1 MFQTRSWPS
10 AILHLDADAFF
21 ASVMQVVYPRLK
33 GKPVVVGKERGI
45 ATACSYEAK
54 KLGVKRGLRIT
65 EIKKNFPQIVI
76 VDSDYEIYA
85 LFSQKIFSILRR
97 FTPLVE
103 EYSVDEGFAD
113 IKGLRRPL
121 NMGYEEI
128 GAAIK
133 NEIETSLGLTVSV
146 GISLTKSLAKLAS
159 SYKKPSG
166 LMVVDG
172 LMIGEF
178 LVKIPVEEIWGVGEN
193 TASYLQKLGIKTA
206 LDFAS
211 QNEEFIKKHLTKPF
225 FEIWQELHGEK
236 IYEINPYQKNN
247 FRSITRSATFYPPTN
262 NFNILFSRVLSHL
275 EEAFFAARRADY
287 LVGEIEIFLKTQD
300 FRYRSKKIKLRPKIF
315 YPFSIHQMIKQEL
328 RSIVNQREIYRATGC
343 CLFDFEENHNEQIS
357 LFSDQ
362 KLETKVKKIYPFYE
376 EKKIDFGTALYDK
389 NNRFDNKKIKKLAIP
404 LINL

>member
-1 MFQTRSWPS
+1 MFQVRSWPNV
-10 AILHLDADAFF
+10 ILHLDADAFF

-45 ATACSYEAK
+45 VTACSYEAK
-54 KLGVKRGLRIT
+54 QLGIKRGLRIS
-65 EIKKNFPQIVI
+65 EVRRLFPKVI
-76 VDSDYEIYA
+76 IIDSDYESYF

-121 NMGYEEI
+121 NMSYQEI
-128 GAAIK
+128 GATIK
-133 NEIETSLGLTVSV
+133 NAIETSLGLTVSV

-159 SYKKPSG
+159 SFKKPSG
-166 LMVVDG
+166 LTVVDG
-172 LMIGEF
+172 LMIEEF
-178 LVKIPVEEIWGVGEN
+178 LAKILVEEIWGVGEN

-211 QNEEFIKKHLTKPF
+211 QNEDFIKKHLTKPF
-225 FEIWQELHGEK
+225 FEIWQELRGEK

-247 FRSITRSATFYPPTN
+247 FRSITRSATFYPPTTD
-262 NFNILFSRVLSHL
+262 FNLLFARILSHL
-275 EEAFFAARRADY
+275 EEAFFAARRAGY
-287 LVGEIEIFLKTQD
+287 LVGGIEIFLKTQD
-300 FRYRSKKIKLRPKIF
+300 FRYRNKKIKLRPKIF

-328 RSIVNQREIYRATGC
+328 ESIINKREIYRATGC
-343 CLFDFEENHNEQIS
+343 RLFDLEENKTEQIF

-362 KLETKVKKIYPFYE
+362 KLEAKVKKIYPFYE
-376 EKKIDFGTALYDK
+376 EKKIDFGTVLYEK
-389 NNRFDNKKIKKLAIP
+389 NNQREDKKIKKLAIP

>member
-1 MFQTRSWPS
+1 MFQVRSWPNV
-10 AILHLDADAFF
+10 ILHLDADAFF

-45 ATACSYEAK
+45 VTACSYEAK
-54 KLGVKRGLRIT
+54 QLGIKRGLRIS
-65 EIKKNFPQIVI
+65 EVRRLFPKVI
-76 VDSDYEIYA
+76 IIDSDYESYS

-121 NMGYEEI
+121 NMSYEEI

-159 SYKKPSG
+159 SFKKPSG
-166 LMVVDG
+166 LTVVDG
-172 LMIGEF
+172 LMIEEF
-178 LVKIPVEEIWGVGEN
+178 LAKIPVEEIWGVGEN

-211 QNEEFIKKHLTKPF
+211 QNEDFIKKHLTKPF
-225 FEIWQELHGEK
+225 FEIWQELRGEK

-262 NFNILFSRVLSHL
+262 DFNILFSRVLSHL
-275 EEAFFAARRADY
+275 EEAFFAARRAGY
-287 LVGEIEIFLKTQD
+287 LVGGIEIFLKTQD
-300 FRYRSKKIKLRPKIF
+300 FRYRNKKIKLTPKIF
-315 YPFSIHQMIKQEL
+315 YPFSIHHMIKQEL
-328 RSIVNQREIYRATGC
+328 ESIINKREIYRATGC
-343 CLFDFEENHNEQIS
+343 RLFDFEENKTEQIF

-362 KLETKVKKIYPFYE
+362 KLEAKVKKIYPFYE
-376 EKKIDFGTALYDK
+376 EKKIDFGTVLYEK
-389 NNRFDNKKIKKLAIP
+389 NNQREDKKIKKLAIP

>member
-1 MFQTRSWPS
+1 MFQTRSWPN

-65 EIKKNFPQIVI
+65 EIKKNFPQVVI

-97 FTPLVE
+97 FTPLIE

-121 NMGYEEI
+121 NMSYEEI

-133 NEIETSLGLTVSV
+133 NEIESSLGLTVSV

-159 SYKKPSG
+159 SFKKPSG
-166 LMVVDG
+166 LTVVDG
-172 LMIGEF
+172 LMIEEF
-178 LVKIPVEEIWGVGEN
+178 LAKIPVEEIWGVGEN
-193 TASYLQKLGIKTA
+193 TASYLQKLGIRTVF
-206 LDFAS
+206 DFAN
-211 QNEEFIKKHLTKPF
+211 QNEDFIKKNLTKPF

-236 IYEINPYQKNN
+236 IYEINPYQKNS
-247 FRSITRSATFYPPTN
+247 FRSITRSATFYPPIN
-262 NFNILFSRVLSHL
+262 DFNVLFSRVLSHL
-275 EEAFFAARRADY
+275 EEAFFAARRAGY
-287 LVGEIEIFLKTQD
+287 LVGGIEIFLKTQD
-300 FRYRSKKIKLRPKIF
+300 FRYRNKKIKLRPKIS
-315 YPFSIHQMIKQEL
+315 YPFSIHQMTKQEL
-328 RSIVNQREIYRATGC
+328 ESIINQREIYRATGC
-343 CLFDFEENHNEQIS
+343 CLFDFEENHNEQIF

-362 KLETKVKKIYPFYE
+362 KLEAKVKKVYPFYE

-389 NNRFDNKKIKKLAIP
+389 NNQNKERKIKKLFLP
-404 LINL
+404 LISL

>member
-1 MFQTRSWPS
+1 MFQTRSWPN

-54 KLGVKRGLRIT
+54 KLGVKRGLRIS
-65 EIKKNFPQIVI
+65 EIKKIFPQVMI

-121 NMGYEEI
+121 NMSYGEI
-128 GAAIK
+128 GVAIK

-159 SYKKPSG
+159 SFKKPSG

-172 LMIGEF
+172 LMIEDF
-178 LVKIPVEEIWGVGEN
+178 LAKIPVEEIWGVGEN

-262 NFNILFSRVLSHL
+262 DFNVLFSRVLSHL
-275 EEAFFAARRADY
+275 EEAFFAARRAGY
-287 LVGEIEIFLKTQD
+287 LVGGIEIFLKTQD
-300 FRYRSKKIKLRPKIF
+300 FRYRSKKIKLRPKIS
-315 YPFSIHQMIKQEL
+315 YPFLIHRTIKEEL
-328 RSIVNQREIYRATGC
+328 RSIINQGEVYRATGC
-343 CLFDFEENHNEQIS
+343 CLFDFEESRNEQIF

-362 KLETKVKKIYPFYE
+362 KLETKIKKIYPFYE
-376 EKKIDFGTALYDK
+376 AKKIDFGTALYER
-389 NNRFDNKKIKKLAIP
+389 NNRLDNKKIKRLVIP

>member
-1 MFQTRSWPS
+1 MFQTRSWPN

-33 GKPVVVGKERGI
+33 GKPVIVGKERGI
-45 ATACSYEAK
+45 VTACSYEAK

-65 EIKKNFPQIVI
+65 EVKKIFPQVII

-121 NMGYEEI
+121 NMSYQEI

-133 NEIETSLGLTVSV
+133 NEIEVSLGLTVSV

-159 SYKKPSG
+159 SFKKPSG

-172 LMIGEF
+172 LMIEDF
-178 LVKIPVEEIWGVGEN
+178 LAKIPVEEIWGVGEN
-193 TASYLQKLGIKTA
+193 TVSYLQKLGIKTA

-211 QNEEFIKKHLTKPF
+211 QNEDFIKKHLTKPF

-262 NFNILFSRVLSHL
+262 EFNILFSRVLSHL
-275 EEAFFAARRADY
+275 EAAFFAARRAGY
-287 LVGEIEIFLKTQD
+287 LVGGIEIFLKTQD
-300 FRYRSKKIKLRPKIF
+300 FRYRSKKIKLTPKVF

-328 RSIVNQREIYRATGC
+328 ESIINKREIYRTTGC
-343 CLFDFEENHNEQIS
+343 CLFDLEENKTEQIF

-362 KLETKVKKIYPFYE
+362 KLEAKVKKIYPFYE
-376 EKKIDFGTALYDK
+376 EKKIDFGTVLYEK
-389 NNRFDNKKIKKLAIP
+389 NNQREDKKIKKLAIP